1 MSRHCM
7 LCMAKVFEGKFLRE
21 NFEKWLNLV
30 RFGVYFDQMFLKI
43 IPKINIFM
51 DNHCYHIKNGSKSN
65 TNSQL
70 QSQFS
75 PRI

>member
-21 NFEKWLNLV
+21 NFEKLCNLV

-43 IPKINIFM
+43 ILKITIFIEKLM
-51 DNHCYHIKNGSKSN
+51 ILPARMLFGVFKLPEKMLK
-65 TNSQL
+65 T
-70 QSQFS
+70 
-75 PRI
+75 